1 MINITINEFALA
13 HMMASAMEAYLVPHP
28 SQDTASHLPVETYG
42 SIFGSIR
49 PNSTDASLDIDLLY
63 ASTHVMTNR
72 QPDSCAYRMQS
83 NFLHQ
88 AIHTRVVPSVQF
100 LGDFHSHPY
109 TCGEILHDGKRVD
122 ARLIER
128 SSLYRFSGT
137 PNGTEGDF
145 GDIRHRVN
153 VVPVYVGLVIS
164 LYKMRSAGSLNRA
177 RYTDGNSALYFDYLG
192 DGGVGQTVNFRCWV
206 KAYGFATGSNAP
218 IDDSRVQLYCP
229 ALGLPRT
236 LFQ

>member
-1 MINITINEFALA
+1 MINITINELALA

-28 SQDTASHLPVETYG
+28 SQDCASHTPVETYG

-49 PNSTDASLDIDLLY
+49 QYSTDTSINIDLLY

-72 QPDSCAYRMQS
+72 QPDSCEYRMQS

-88 AIHTRVVPSVQF
+88 AVHTRVVPSLQF
-100 LGDFHSHPY
+100 LGDYHSHPY
-109 TCGEILHDGKRVD
+109 TCGEILHDGSCID

-128 SSLYRFSGT
+128 SSLYQFSGT
-137 PNGTEGDF
+137 PGGIEGDF
-145 GDIRHRVN
+145 GDIRQRVN
-153 VVPVYVGLVIS
+153 VVPVYVGLVIT
-164 LYKMRSAGSLNRA
+164 LYKMRSEGSLNRA
-177 RYTDGNSALYFDYLG
+177 RYVDGKSALYYDYSG
-192 DGGVGQTVNFRCWV
+192 DSGSGQSVNFRCWV
-206 KAYGFATGSNAP
+206 KAYGFATGSSTP
-218 IDDSRVQLYCP
+218 IDDSQVQIYCP